1 MLYNWSWQSYN
12 GAVLKK
18 LNVHGLIWLGN
29 DTVSLWHGTSVSIT
43 VDQCLRKRKFDKEK
57 ERLYT
62 VSYISWLLYMV

>member
-57 ERLYT
+57 ERFVNIHCAVL
-62 VSYISWLLYMV
+62 